1 MAHENAESGPVA
13 EPGTRVIEDPEN
25 RGRGEG
31 RAPDP
36 APVVFVGGTG
46 RSGTHILARL
56 LSKNVNYGLVPIEC
70 RFHADADG
78 YPGLLAGE
86 VSKQQFVERLRGYW
100 WKGFRTDKMR
110 GLHRYVPREVF
121 DPAVDRFE
129 SAYDA
134 DPIAAC
140 RNLFF
145 DLLWLEPQRDERMSG
160 IIEQSCD
167 TILQAETMLKLF
179 PEARFIHAVRDGRD
193 ASASRVSQKRLLIY
207 PRTRRQGLDW
217 WEARLRGVD
226 RGARLIP
233 DDRLIEVELG
243 SFLEPGQRKIELRR
257 LLNFAGVSQGRRT
270 KHFVR
275 RRMSSGSANEER
287 WRRGLSERKQAQIDA
302 RYREILDSLEADG
315 VSSAPLLREA
325 LERSDE
331 RRAARARGEDPDAA
345 EQDPDYEGELDGE
358 DETVEEREREV
369 GE

>member
-1 MAHENAESGPVA
+1 MSSEETHSEPAS

-25 RGRGEG
+25 RGRGAG

-56 LSKNVNYGLVPIEC
+56 LSKNVNYGLIPIEC

-78 YPGLLAGE
+78 FPGLLRGE
-86 VSKQQFVERLRGYW
+86 VSKQQFVKRLRGYW

-110 GLHRYVPREVF
+110 GLHRYVPRDVF
-121 DPAVDRFE
+121 DHAVERFE
-129 SAYDA
+129 AEYDSH
-134 DPIAAC
+134 PVQAC

-145 DLLWLEPQRDERMSG
+145 DLLWLEPKRDEQLAG

-167 TILQAETMLKLF
+167 TILQAETMLRLF

-193 ASASRVSQKRLLIY
+193 ASSSRVSQKRLLIY

-226 RGARLIP
+226 AGARLIP
-233 DDRLIEVELG
+233 GDRLIEVELG
-243 SFLEPGQRKIELRR
+243 SFLEPGRRKQELRR
-257 LLNFAGVSQGRRT
+257 LLSFAGVSQGRRT

-287 WRRGLSERKQAQIDA
+287 WRRGLSDRKQAEIDA
-302 RYREILDSLEADG
+302 RYREIVAALEADG
-315 VSSAPLLREA
+315 VSSASLLREA
-325 LERSDE
+325 LERSDA

-345 EQDPDYEGELDGE
+345 GE
-358 DETVEEREREV
+358 DDIDADDDGDLDEMPEAREREV
-369 GE
+369 PE